1 PAAILGN
8 DTDPEGDTLSIT
20 GVSNPTNGTVVLNA
34 DGTITFTPDADFVG
48 EATYDYT
55 ITDGN
60 GGTDTATVTIDFVD
74 MNDGPDAI
82 DDSFNGE
89 EDVPYT
95 MTANDLLGNDTD
107 PDSDPLTITE
117 VSNPTNGTVVLNADG
132 TVTFTPDENF
142 NGEATYEYTITDGNG
157 GFDTATVTIDF
168 APVNDAPVAVD
179 DQLTGEEDTTI
190 TLDPATLLGNDTDV
204 DGDP

>member
-1 PAAILGN
+1 
-8 DTDPEGDTLSIT
+8 
-20 GVSNPTNGTVVLNA
+20 
-34 DGTITFTPDADFVG
+34 
-48 EATYDYT
+48 
-55 ITDGN
+55 
-60 GGTDTATVTIDFVD
+60 D

-107 PDSDPLTITE
+107 PDSDPLTVTE

-168 APVNDAPVAVD
+168 APVN
-179 DQLTGEEDTTI
+179 
-190 TLDPATLLGNDTDV
+190 
-204 DGDP
+204 

>member
-1 PAAILGN
+1 
-8 DTDPEGDTLSIT
+8 
-20 GVSNPTNGTVVLNA
+20 PTNGTVVLNA

-117 VSNPTNGTVVLNADG
+117 VSNPTNG
-132 TVTFTPDENF
+132 
-142 NGEATYEYTITDGNG
+142 
-157 GFDTATVTIDF
+157 
-168 APVNDAPVAVD
+168 
-179 DQLTGEEDTTI
+179 
-190 TLDPATLLGNDTDV
+190 
-204 DGDP
+204 

>member
-1 PAAILGN
+1 
-8 DTDPEGDTLSIT
+8 
-20 GVSNPTNGTVVLNA
+20 
-34 DGTITFTPDADFVG
+34 
-48 EATYDYT
+48 
-55 ITDGN
+55 
-60 GGTDTATVTIDFVD
+60 
-74 MNDGPDAI
+74 PDAI

-204 DGDP
+204 DGDPLTITAVSNPSHGTVTLN